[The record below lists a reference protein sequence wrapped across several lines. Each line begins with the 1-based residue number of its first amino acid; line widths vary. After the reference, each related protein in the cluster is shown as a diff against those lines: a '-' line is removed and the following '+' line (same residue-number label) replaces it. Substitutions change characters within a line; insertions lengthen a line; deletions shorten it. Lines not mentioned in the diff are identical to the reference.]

1 MSSLLVEPI
10 VVYQPEGT
18 VGGVCYFIPANG
30 GVYQTGWVIYEAVLP
45 VGAVPTLCT
54 TRPAEFPGPIL
65 TPPGGLVPAPAPAP
79 APSPEPAPTPT
90 PEPPPVPFA
99 FIPPGTPPPP
109 GAPIFEQGPGGIFR
123 PAVQGLGS
131 LGAAI
136 GFLALLKRAKG
147 KKRK

>member
-1 MSSLLVEPI
+1 MVEPI

-30 GVYQTGWVIYEAVLP
+30 GVYQTGWVIDEAVLP
-45 VGAVPTLCT
+45 VGAVPTVCT

-65 TPPGGLVPAPAPAP
+65 TPPGGIIV
-79 APSPEPAPTPT
+79 APSPEPAPPPS
-90 PEPPPVPFA
+90 PEPAP
-99 FIPPGTPPPP
+99 
-109 GAPIFEQGPGGIFR
+109 APIPEQPPIPNAFNPPSMPPAPGEPLFREGPGGIFR

-136 GFLALLKRAKG
+136 GILTLFKRAKG
-147 KKRK
+147 KRRK